1 MLVYESAIV
10 DECGSVMAWCKDL
23 TEKEIKEL
31 LDRYPEASI
40 KSIDVSTYGYN
51 GRGDYYES
59 C

>member
-10 DECGSVMAWCKDL
+10 DELGDVVTWCKDL
-23 TEKEIKEL
+23 PEKEIEQI

-40 KSIDVSTYGYN
+40 KSIDVSVYGYD
-51 GRGDYYES
+51 GKGDYYES

>member
-23 TEKEIKEL
+23 SEKEIEEML
-31 LDRYPEASI
+31 GRYPEASI
-40 KSIDVSTYGYN
+40 KSIDVSAYGYN
-51 GRGDYYES
+51 GKGGNYES

>member
-23 TEKEIKEL
+23 TEKEIEQI

-40 KSIDVSTYGYN
+40 KSIDVSAYGYN

>member
-10 DECGSVMAWCKDL
+10 DELGDVVTWCKDL
-23 TEKEIKEL
+23 SEKEIEEML
-31 LDRYPEASI
+31 SRYPEASI
-40 KSIDVSTYGYN
+40 KSIDVSAYGYD

>member
-10 DECGSVMAWCKDL
+10 DELGDVVTWCKDL
-23 TEKEIKEL
+23 SEKEIEQI

-40 KSIDVSTYGYN
+40 KSIDVSAYGYDGN
-51 GRGDYYES
+51 GDYYES

>member
-10 DECGSVMAWCKDL
+10 DELGDVIAWCKDL
-23 TEKEIKEL
+23 SEKEIEQI
-31 LDRYPEASI
+31 LDRYQEASI
-40 KSIDVSTYGYN
+40 KSIDVSAYGYN

>member
-10 DECGSVMAWCKDL
+10 DELGDVIAWCRDL
-23 TEKEIKEL
+23 SEKEIEEML
-31 LDRYPEASI
+31 GRYPEASI
-40 KSIDVSTYGYN
+40 KSIDVSAYGYN

>member
-10 DECGSVMAWCKDL
+10 DELGDVIAWCRDL
-23 TEKEIKEL
+23 SEKEIEQI

-40 KSIDVSTYGYN
+40 KSIDVSAYGYDE
-51 GRGDYYES
+51 RDDYYES